1 MGPESRVV
9 ASRAASSWGRR
20 TPKAFARLRRT
31 AGSGVARDLPDS
43 QRRYVADETWVC
55 WAISVD
61 VLPDASLS
69 AFRSTPFW
77 QCEELQGSHPESGR
91 HRRNQPDGGG
101 SDAPLPL

>member
-1 MGPESRVV
+1 MGLESRVV

-43 QRRYVADETWVC
+43 QRRYVAEETWVC

-69 AFRSTPFW
+69 AFRSTPFGIA
-77 QCEELQGSHPESGR
+77 QNSKAVTPRAAATAGINR
-91 HRRNQPDGGG
+91 TAG
-101 SDAPLPL
+101 SDAPLAL